1 MAARQSHMAS
11 ATSFKNPKLNTIPE
25 VEIDKSGK
33 FKYIL
38 IKVHDPDIDREFK
51 HIVRGT
57 AKCAYHADIFDLV
70 VGQIED
76 KGLDCEVLGG
86 GRIEHDPGKKSIKVY
101 GYSQQYGQ
109 ADHTITHSLLLRKY
123 KDYDSITWSN
133 DGY

>member
-1 MAARQSHMAS
+1 MATSQTAS
-11 ATSFKNPKLNTIPE
+11 VTSFKNPKLMSIPD

-38 IKVHDPDIDREFK
+38 IKVHDPDMDREFK

-57 AKCAYHADIFDLV
+57 AKAAYHADIYDMV

-76 KGLDCEVLGG
+76 KGLDCEILGG
-86 GRIEHDPGKKSIKVY
+86 GRIEHDPSKKTIKIY

-109 ADHTITHSLLLRKY
+109 ADHSITHSILLRKF
-123 KDYDSITWSN
+123 KDYDHITWSN
-133 DGY
+133 EGY